1 MKKKILST
9 LVFLIGVLGVMY
21 FMGVFDQGKADDAS
35 IQKGNEI
42 SNDKGMN
49 DALDN
54 AEMPKVEVDSVA
66 NEMEVGEYY
75 PADML

>member
-1 MKKKILST
+1 MKKKILGT
-9 LVFLIGVLGVMY
+9 LVFLIGVIGVMY
-21 FMGVFDQGKADDAS
+21 FMGVLDQGKADDAS

-66 NEMEVGEYY
+66 NEMEVGEYD

>member
-1 MKKKILST
+1 MKKKILGT

-54 AEMPKVEVDSVA
+54 AEMPEVEVDSVA
-66 NEMEVGEYY
+66 NEMEVGEYD

>member
-1 MKKKILST
+1 MKKKLIGL
-9 LVFLIGVLGVMY
+9 LVFLIAMVGDMY
-21 FMGVFDQGKADDAS
+21 FMGVFDKGKADDAS

-66 NEMEVGEYY
+66 NEMEVGEYD